1 MIVGMQAVAVVEGRG
16 LAALTEDAAELR
28 EIAGKLRVAAAS
40 ALGVLDR
47 VVRLDTSASWEGP
60 WATEC
65 GATIEAWRAAAA
77 DTAAQLARRAA
88 VIDAHARDLEDRA
101 ATLATTMAT
110 AG

>member
-1 MIVGMQAVAVVEGRG
+1 MGTQSVGVVERRT
-16 LAALTEDAAELR
+16 AATLTDDAAELR

-47 VVRLDTSASWEGP
+47 VSRLDTPASWDGP
-60 WATEC
+60 WAREC

-88 VIDAHARDLEDRA
+88 VIDSHARTLDDRA
-101 ATLATTMAT
+101 AVLAPDSFR
-110 AG
+110 